1 VRTLARVAVAIPLVV
16 VALFWVGALYFAGP
30 RPQSLS
36 TALALGYLLGTVA
49 IFVFMRPFRRAVVL
63 YGAVFVGL
71 LAWWST
77 LLPSNEKDW
86 APEVARLPWAEIAG
100 DRLVVH
106 DLRNFD
112 YRSETDWTP
121 RYEEREYDLSKLVGV
136 DLFMSYWGS
145 PAIAHTIMSWQFE
158 DMPPLAVSIETR
170 KDKTQQYSAVQG
182 FFKQYT
188 IFYVV
193 ADERD
198 LVRLRTNYRG
208 EDVYLYR
215 IRMPPEQAKAILLDY
230 FETINDLRERPRWY
244 NALTQNCT
252 TTIRM
257 HVQHIGGMQPFDWRL
272 VVNGYGDQM
281 LYERGRIDTSLP
293 FAELRARSNVVARA
307 KAADQ
312 DPEFWRRIREGLP
325 DPRAPTPPGMPPAR

>member
-1 VRTLARVAVAIPLVV
+1 MKTLARLALAIPLVV

-30 RPQSLS
+30 RPQALS
-36 TALALGYLLGTVA
+36 TALALGYLVGTIA
-49 IFVFMRPFRRAVVL
+49 LFVFLRPFRRAVVL
-63 YGAVFVGL
+63 YALVFAGL

-77 LLPSNEKDW
+77 ILPSQSKDW
-86 APEVARLPWAEIAG
+86 APEVARTAWVEIDG
-100 DRLVVH
+100 DRLTFH
-106 DLRNFD
+106 DVRDFD
-112 YRSETDWTP
+112 YRSEADFTP
-121 RYEEREYDLSKLVGV
+121 RYLDRTYDLGKLRGV

-145 PAIAHTIMSWQFE
+145 PAIAHTIMSWDFE
-158 DMPPLAVSIETR
+158 DALPLAISIETR
-170 KDKTQQYSAVQG
+170 KDRTQQYSAIQG

-215 IRMPPEQAKAILLDY
+215 LNVPVEAAKAILQDY
-230 FETINDLRERPRWY
+230 VKTINQLHQKPAFY

-252 TTIRM
+252 TSIRT
-257 HVQHIGGMQPFDWRL
+257 HVQHIGAANPFDWRII
-272 VVNGYGDQM
+272 VNGYGDQM
-281 LYERGRIDTSLP
+281 LYEHGRIDTSLP
-293 FAELRARSNVVARA
+293 FEELRKRSNIVARA

-312 DPEFWRRIREGLP
+312 DPAFSRRIREGLP
-325 DPRAPTPPGMPPAR
+325 DPRGTTGAAPPAR